1 MTRSASIHPNWDL
14 PPERITD
21 GYSLE
26 MTGKDHAA
34 LREAA
39 PLIPAETPVSVA
51 FLPSEAAKPRIA
63 AAVAIRDLG
72 FEPMPHFSARRLVSN
87 DDFADYLEAAVREA
101 GVKRCFIVAG
111 DPLVPAGPFSDTMS
125 LLATGAFERA
135 GIKAIGIGGHPD
147 GHPVMSAQQCW
158 DVLAAKIED
167 IEARGMAPL
176 IVTQFSFNAD
186 RVLEWLSQLRAH
198 GIHAPVRIGVPGPTS
213 IRRLLA
219 YASFCGVAASAS
231 VMKKYGTSLA
241 NLLTTAK
248 PDLFVNR
255 VAEQL
260 GPEHG
265 MVRLHFY
272 PFGGLVNTAAW
283 IRTHAGMYAD

>member
-1 MTRSASIHPNWDL
+1 MNAPLLHPNWAFA
-14 PPERITD
+14 PERITD

-34 LREAA
+34 LHEAA
-39 PLIPAETPVSVA
+39 TLIPRETPVSVA
-51 FLPSEAAKPRIA
+51 FLPSEALKPRVA
-63 AAVAIRDLG
+63 AAKAIRDLG
-72 FEPMPHFSARRLVSN
+72 FEPMPHFSCRRLTSS
-87 DDFADYLEAAVREA
+87 DDFGDYLKAVVQEA

-111 DPLVPAGPFSDTMS
+111 DPFVPAGPYADTMS
-125 LLATGAFERA
+125 LLATGAFEAA
-135 GIKAIGIGGHPD
+135 GITAVGIGGHPD

-158 DVLAAKIED
+158 DVLATKVAD

-186 RVLEWLSQLRAH
+186 RVLDWLTALRAQ
-198 GIHAPVRIGVPGPTS
+198 GIDAPVRIGVPGPTNM
-213 IRRLLA
+213 RRLLV
-219 YASFCGVAASAS
+219 YATFCGVAASAS
-231 VMKKYGTSLA
+231 VMKKYGTSLT

-248 PDLFVNR
+248 PDRFVTHL
-255 VAEQL
+255 AERL

-283 IRTHAGMYAD
+283 IRAYSGMYAE

>member
-1 MTRSASIHPNWDL
+1 MDAPLLHPNWAL
-14 PPERITD
+14 TPERITD

-34 LREAA
+34 LHEAA
-39 PLIPAETPVSVA
+39 ALIPAETPVSVA
-51 FLPSEAAKPRIA
+51 FLPSEVLAPRVAAAK
-63 AAVAIRDLG
+63 AIRNLG
-72 FEPMPHFSARRLVSN
+72 FEPMPHFSARRLTSN
-87 DDFADYLEAAVREA
+87 DDFAHYLEAVVQEA

-111 DPLVPAGPFSDTMS
+111 DPFVPAGPFSDTMS

-135 GIKAIGIGGHPD
+135 GITAIGIGGHPD

-158 DVLAAKIED
+158 DVLATKVAD

-186 RVLEWLSQLRAH
+186 RVLDWLTALRAQ
-198 GIHAPVRIGVPGPTS
+198 GIDAPVRIGVPGPTNM
-213 IRRLLA
+213 RRLLV
-219 YASFCGVAASAS
+219 YATFCGVAASAS
-231 VMKKYGTSLA
+231 VMKKYGTSLT

-248 PDLFVNR
+248 PDRFVTHL
-255 VAEQL
+255 AERL

-283 IRTHAGMYAD
+283 IRAYSGMYAE